1 VIMMWITKT
10 KTRWSCCHRYCQ
22 LQAEYVSGL
31 VCTHTH
37 THTHTH
43 RVYNGVWT
51 AMNDHVCLQ
60 LGPFPAPQTNS
71 GCVRLTVAKLRPSSF
86 PPSPSALALRPYLL
100 RWQFDHPQ
108 SQRVSVIL
116 SRHLGEEER
125 NSQGTRCVAGISP
138 IGSQAHALPCDTAQ
152 QKATQRGCPCGCGE
166 QPLCLW
172 VHTLQF
178 QEV

>member
-1 VIMMWITKT
+1 MGQ
-10 KTRWSCCHRYCQ
+10 CAC
-22 LQAEYVSGL
+22 A
-31 VCTHTH
+31 CTSAHTH
-37 THTHTH
+37 THTHTQT
-43 RVYNGVWT
+43 VYNGVWT
-51 AMNDHVCLQ
+51 EMNDHVCLQ

-71 GCVRLTVAKLRPSSF
+71 GCVRRTAAKLRPSSF
-86 PPSPSALALRPYLL
+86 PPSPLALELRPHLL

-125 NSQGTRCVAGISP
+125 NSQGTRRVAGISL
-138 IGSQAHALPCDTAQ
+138 IGSQIHALPSDTAQ

-172 VHTLQF
+172 VHTPQLQK
-178 QEV
+178 V